1 MISLLQMSSQ
11 AMALGWFAMMVGAA
25 RSTCVGPVPYLEEAN
40 VFRDQGRGGTWFRL
54 NPQVPQAPTALSAC
68 GGGSSIVAEVFA
80 GPTCDNLALH
90 ATLVLQC
97 ERWSLVA
104 LTTGVPGYLRVLGA
118 GHGDRVVLRQ
128 KVLAAPTCTGAAAA
142 EGAEAAKA
150 PSIADR
156 TEADDAR
163 PRASNDSVWS
173 RPLEQKPHGAA
184 MPETDPFDSEV
195 FPESFD
201 SRARRAYA
209 SHRLASASVEADDC
223 EYDVHNASQL
233 FGRLSNS
240 QQGGMNLTVCVRERI
255 ELDREITIVSKMNVT
270 FKGVG
275 TEAGFDAQHRSRVMK
290 VCTSRQPR
298 HDAPISS

>member
-1 MISLLQMSSQ
+1 MIPVQLAELVITQPWLPQVSATPPTPNPSTTSEQQRCRVCMISLLQMSSQ

-80 GPTCDNLALH
+80 GPTCDNLVLH

-163 PRASNDSVWS
+163 PRFPHPAFQRS
-173 RPLEQKPHGAA
+173 QKNA
-184 MPETDPFDSEV
+184 M
-195 FPESFD
+195 
-201 SRARRAYA
+201 
-209 SHRLASASVEADDC
+209 
-223 EYDVHNASQL
+223 
-233 FGRLSNS
+233 
-240 QQGGMNLTVCVRERI
+240 
-255 ELDREITIVSKMNVT
+255 
-270 FKGVG
+270 
-275 TEAGFDAQHRSRVMK
+275 
-290 VCTSRQPR
+290 
-298 HDAPISS
+298 